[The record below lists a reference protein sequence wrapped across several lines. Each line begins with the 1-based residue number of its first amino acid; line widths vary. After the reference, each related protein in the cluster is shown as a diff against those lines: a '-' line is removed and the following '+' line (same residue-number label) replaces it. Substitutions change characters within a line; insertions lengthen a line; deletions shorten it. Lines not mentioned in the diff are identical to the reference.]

1 MHALWCAGG
10 EVYEL
15 PKVQACTS
23 RGAEEMAEQKESSMK
38 TIRRRKFKSTPRALN
53 VQVEVETYIKLER
66 IAGRRS
72 LGWAVE
78 KLVKDANTTT
88 KQKPLGDAPK
98 PVQYLN

>member
-1 MHALWCAGG
+1 MPALWRPCNAI
-10 EVYEL
+10 YEL
-15 PKVQACTS
+15 RYVQAGTG
-23 RGAEEMAEQKESSMK
+23 RGAKTLAEQKESSLK